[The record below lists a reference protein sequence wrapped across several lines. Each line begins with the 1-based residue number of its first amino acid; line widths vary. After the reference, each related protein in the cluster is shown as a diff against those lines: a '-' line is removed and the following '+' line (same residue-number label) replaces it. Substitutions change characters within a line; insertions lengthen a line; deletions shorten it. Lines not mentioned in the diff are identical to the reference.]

1 MKHFYLLVTMMS
13 VMASQAAGQSQQRQI
28 VTNNDLVTA
37 PYQTS
42 KIMSLQPDI
51 SFTEFP
57 INHNMHITSDGNYY
71 YTINGG
77 SAGSGQINKFD
88 LSGNLLQTYPIMI
101 DGRGLS
107 YNTADGFLYVSTY
120 QGNIVKITDLSAGTF
135 VSVFSAIM
143 QDGQAS
149 FAISPDG
156 TKFYDYFTGTLNVR
170 DFNTGGILNTIF
182 GLSSGTGNFGG
193 EAAVA
198 VDSLHIYTWNATAK
212 TVYTYDL
219 TGNFIQTMV
228 LDSGDNGISLSVAN
242 GYLFVSKD
250 GNYNLGTWYGYHL
263 SAPTAIAENENQFQ
277 ATVLPNP
284 TTGKLRFNS
293 QQIIS
298 DIEIYSITGKL
309 VYRFSPNSNSAMAE
323 LTQQSSGMY
332 FYKIYDDNG
341 NTHTGKF
348 IIRKE

>member
-1 MKHFYLLVTMMS
+1 MKHFYLLVTVIS
-13 VMASQAAGQSQQRQI
+13 VMASQAAGQSQQKQI
-28 VTNNDLVTA
+28 VTNNDLVTG

-42 KIMSLQPDI
+42 KMMSLQPDI
-51 SFTEFP
+51 SFNENPLT
-57 INHNMHITSDGNYY
+57 HNMHITSDGNYY

-77 SAGSGQINKFD
+77 NSGAGQINKFD
-88 LSGNLLQTYPIMI
+88 LSGNLLQTYPISL

-107 YNTADGFLYVSTY
+107 YNVADSFLYASTY
-120 QGNIVKITDLSAGTF
+120 LGNIVKITDLSAGTF
-135 VSVFSAIM
+135 VNVFSGIM
-143 QDGQAS
+143 QNDQAS
-149 FAISPDG
+149 FAISHDG
-156 TKFYDYFTGTLNVR
+156 TKFYDFNSGTLYVR
-170 DFNTGGILNTIF
+170 DFNTGGILNTIV
-182 GLSSGTGNFGG
+182 GLSYGSGNYGG

-198 VDSLHIYTWNATAK
+198 VDSLHIYTCNASTK

-228 LDSGDNGISLSVAN
+228 LDSGDNGMSLSVAN

-277 ATVLPNP
+277 ATILPNP
-284 TTGKLRFNS
+284 TTGKLQFNS
-293 QQIIS
+293 QRIIS
-298 DIEIYSITGKL
+298 DIEIYSVTGKL
-309 VYRFSPNSNSAMAE
+309 VYRFSPNSISAMAD

-332 FYKIYDDNG
+332 FYKIYDDSG
-341 NTHTGKF
+341 NSHTGKF